1 LDDDDGHVV
10 TAASATFGSDT
21 VFGAQQHTAS
31 PAQSHKASPLSP
43 LSPLVAQPRVSPP
56 HQPQPNH
63 QSVTMAAQTF
73 AHSALFT
80 ASKPQRTMAAVA
92 DADVVKYAAIPLV
105 LLGILIA

>member
-1 LDDDDGHVV
+1 MDDDDGHVV

-105 LLGILIA
+105 LLCILIA